1 MASKAMMYAIVFGE
15 LYGDERRYA
24 YEASIQPGFAMI
36 NEGIVDLRYRI
47 KRNEMTHQDR
57 ACEVDTLEARISEF
71 NITLYQFA
79 SCFDRRQQIATG
91 CIGGAVQVLPA
102 TPTCKS
108 ASPARKA
115 DDQQ

>member
-1 MASKAMMYAIVFGE
+1 MYAIVFGE

-36 NEGIVDLRYRI
+36 TEGIVDLRYRI

-91 CIGGAVQVLPA
+91 CIGGPSRYYRPSRLV
-102 TPTCKS
+102 
-108 ASPARKA
+108 SPHHRRGGA